1 MDEFERN
8 EINENPPEETG
19 REQKPEEY
27 IPEDFRAEEY
37 RPAEF
42 RAEEPKAEEQP
53 KERNTDA
60 PTGWTYSA
68 NTNQYVAWE
77 GGSGQ
82 NSSQW
87 NQAQQQRPEQ
97 QPPRREYGTQ
107 YGYYGGPQQT
117 NYYSSNGNYQWD
129 FNKYESAEKSAA
141 TKAKKSSGKGFRVFL
156 GIIAAL
162 LGVCVISISSI
173 ELYRWLSGE
182 NRIAPIVPETLNPGA
197 QQEQNFPTEIDPPEL
212 DLQDIPKENTVST
225 EGKLSATEVY
235 KLTSPS
241 VVGIVQYQYS
251 YSFEAAGSGS
261 GIILSDDGYIVTNAH
276 VIQGAE
282 TVKVVLYNEEEYEAK
297 IIGADTQTDIAVLK
311 IDAHNLVEAEFGDS
325 SQVEIGETVYALGNP
340 GGLSLQSSFTDGMI
354 SGLNRVITTD
364 DSVYSMTVLQT
375 SAAINPG
382 NSGGALINEYG
393 QVIGITSAKIISTDY
408 EGIGFAIPTQTAKPI
423 IEEIITNGY
432 VSGRAMLGI
441 TGTTIDSVTAR
452 YYDVPEGVQIITI
465 EEYGCLY
472 GTDAK
477 VGDII
482 IGFNGEDITRMEDLQ
497 SALAKSS
504 PGDTAELTLYRYSAT
519 GMNDMTFTVTVK
531 LAENRG

>member
-1 MDEFERN
+1 MNEFEKNEMN
-8 EINENPPEETG
+8 EITDIPTEEAPK
-19 REQKPEEY
+19 EQ
-27 IPEDFRAEEY
+27 
-37 RPAEF
+37 
-42 RAEEPKAEEQP
+42 KAEETA
-53 KERNTDA
+53 ERNTDA
-60 PTGWTYSA
+60 PSGWTYSA
-68 NTNQYVAWE
+68 NTNQYVSWD
-77 GGSGQ
+77 G
-82 NSSQW
+82 NPDMNNSQW
-87 NQAQQQRPEQ
+87 NRNQPPKTEQ
-97 QPPRREYGTQ
+97 QPPRKEYGTR

-129 FNKYESAEKSAA
+129 FNKYESADRTPAP
-141 TKAKKSSGKGFRVFL
+141 KAKKSSGKGVKVFL

-162 LGVCVISISSI
+162 LGICIISISSI
-173 ELYRWLSGE
+173 GIYRLISGD
-182 NRIAPIVPETLNPGA
+182 NGILPIDPETQNPGS
-197 QQEQNFPTEIDPPEL
+197 QQEEQPPQVEAPNI

-225 EGKLSATEVY
+225 NGKLSATEVY
-235 KLTSPS
+235 KMTSPS

-276 VIQGAE
+276 VIEGAE

-297 IIGADTQTDIAVLK
+297 IIGSDTQTDIAVLK

-408 EGIGFAIPTQTAKPI
+408 EGIGFAIPTEIAKPI

-432 VSGRAMLGI
+432 VSGRAKLGI
-441 TGTTIDSVTAR
+441 TGTTIDSVTSR
-452 YYDVPEGVQIITI
+452 YYNVPEGVQIISI
-465 EEYGCLY
+465 EQDGCLY
-472 GTDAK
+472 GTEAK

-482 IGFNGEDITRMEDLQ
+482 IGFKGEDITSMEDLQ
-497 SALAKSS
+497 AILTECS
-504 PGDTAELTLYRYSAT
+504 PGDMVEITLYRYSAT
-519 GMNDMTFTVTVK
+519 GMNDRTFSITVK